1 MSSQNKRGLQK
12 MPLQAGSGESRW
24 HKLLSSFRTRRLGPG
39 GCAETHSLKHSHN
52 CANSRLRAGVSN
64 MKGYK
69 KTNQDRCT
77 AFSYL
82 EVGPGRIAALN

>member
-12 MPLQAGSGESRW
+12 TPLQAGSGESRW

-39 GCAETHSLKHSHN
+39 GGAETHSLKHSHN